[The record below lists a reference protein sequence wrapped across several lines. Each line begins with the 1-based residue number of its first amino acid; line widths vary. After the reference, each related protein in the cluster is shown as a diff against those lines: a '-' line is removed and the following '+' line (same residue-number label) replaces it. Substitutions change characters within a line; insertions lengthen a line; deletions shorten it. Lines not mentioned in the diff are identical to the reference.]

1 MGNTTSCCGGLGSN
15 DDSATELRN
24 KTNDER
30 NAHLANITEYVY
42 VYISLTYI
50 IEKTKSFL
58 NK

>member
-42 VYISLTYI
+42 ISLTYI